1 MRAFLLGFGYM
12 KIMAMAKYFAQSV
25 AASSVMVL
33 ASCGSVATA
42 SDTGYFVESSGAEWC
57 DMAAKAAINVVD
69 LRNSGASK
77 AAALSVRDGSD
88 RGSMVYAFYTDIVN
102 AAYSIQGRGVSKYE
116 FAGVVSRS
124 CLAALNVKGE

>member
-1 MRAFLLGFGYM
+1 M

-42 SDTGYFVESSGAEWC
+42 DYLVESSGTEWC
-57 DMAAKAAINVVD
+57 DMAAKVAINVVD

-88 RGSMVYAFYTDIVN
+88 KGSMVYAFYTDIVK

-116 FAGVVSRS
+116 FAGVVRRS
-124 CLAALNVKGE
+124 CLSALNVKG